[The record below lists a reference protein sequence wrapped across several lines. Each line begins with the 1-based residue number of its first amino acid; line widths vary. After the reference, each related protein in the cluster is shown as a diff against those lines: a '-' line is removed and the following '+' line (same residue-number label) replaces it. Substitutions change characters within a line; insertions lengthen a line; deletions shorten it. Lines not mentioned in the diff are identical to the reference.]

1 MEEIRSLTKSYFK
14 NIAKNSAKA
23 EIVIDGIEND
33 LLLVD
38 FAGNPLN
45 LHLIC
50 LLYEE
55 MDQSEMDLQ
64 EFTQSKTELF
74 QLIVGMMITR

>member
-1 MEEIRSLTKSYFK
+1 MDEIRSLTKSYFK
-14 NIAKNSAKA
+14 NIAKNAAKA

-55 MDQSEMDLQ
+55 MDLQ